1 MSKLLGRVELFD
13 NDDLEEIARTV
24 GYTTDIH
31 NVDDTGLDFLDAD
44 EVWREA
50 VDNMDG
56 NGTDSAEVRIK
67 GLDYIMIERT
77 GERTGES

>member
-13 NDDLEEIARTV
+13 NEDLEEIARAV

-50 VDNMDG
+50 VDYMDESG
-56 NGTDSAEVRIK
+56 NNDAEIRIK
-67 GLDYIMIERT
+67 GLGYIIVEKT
-77 GERTGES
+77 EEGQ